1 MIQLLPGIK
10 SATAALS
17 AERLRLD
24 VVGQNI
30 ANAQTTHG
38 IDGKPYRRQ
47 VVSFESFL
55 DRSDVAPGSPGV
67 PSVRVSKVE
76 PDTRPARS
84 VYIPGHPDA
93 DAQGMVNMPDI
104 SIHEEM
110 ADMIAASRAYEANLA
125 VVKTARTLALQSLS
139 IGKH

>member
-1 MIQLLPGIK
+1 MLQLLPGIK

-38 IDGKPYRRQ
+38 TDGKPYRRQ

-55 DRSDVAPGSPGV
+55 DRTDAAPGSQGV

-76 PDTRPARS
+76 ADNRPARS

-93 DAQGMVNMPDI
+93 DAQGMVKMPDI

-125 VVKTARTLALQSLS
+125 VVKTSRTLALQALS

>member
-1 MIQLLPGIK
+1 MIQLLTGIK

-30 ANAQTTHG
+30 ANAQTTRS
-38 IDGKPYRRQ
+38 IDGQPYKRQ

-55 DRSDVAPGSPGV
+55 DRTDTAPGSAGV
-67 PSVRVSKVE
+67 PSVRISKVA
-76 PDTRPARS
+76 PDERPARS

-93 DAQGMVNMPDI
+93 DAQGMVQMPDI
-104 SIHEEM
+104 NIHEEM

-125 VVKTARTLALQSLS
+125 SVKTARSMALQTLS
-139 IGKH
+139 IGKR